1 MRKSIILGAAAIALT
16 SGLALAGETVTE
28 QRTYEKRSM
37 AVEIPPPPPP
47 PAAQRESNTVEQK
60 TTRKT
65 GDGTVEEHSTYESS
79 RSNVERTAPPPP
91 PTVIEKKTE
100 VIEHDDD

>member
-1 MRKSIILGAAAIALT
+1 MRRTIIVSAAA
-16 SGLALAGETVTE
+16 LALAGGLAQAEETVVE
-28 QRTYEKRSM
+28 QRTYESRSM

-47 PAAQRESNTVEQK
+47 AVEKESNTVEQK

-65 GDGTVEEHSTYESS
+65 GDGTVEEHSTYEST

-91 PTVIEKKTE
+91 PTVREKTVEIIERE
-100 VIEHDDD
+100 ED